1 MYQHSKKEQHQ
12 RKKQKMVSQKPE
24 VVYSSENGFP
34 YSHHPYGSQYAR
46 PDGPILLQ
54 DIHLIES
61 LAHFDRERI
70 PERVVH
76 AKGGGC
82 RFEFELTDS
91 LSDITFAAPY
101 QKVGYKCPG
110 TVRFS
115 TVGGESGSPD
125 TARDPRG
132 VSWKMYTDWG
142 VHDYVFNNTP
152 VFFIRDAN
160 HFPHFIHT
168 QKRYPQSH
176 LGQGDDSS
184 MFWDYLTQNPESIHQ
199 IVYMFGPR
207 GTPASWADMA
217 SYSGHTFKFYNKEG
231 DMTYVQIH
239 ILPENGFQCLSGA
252 EAAQLGGS
260 SPDYN
265 QGKLYRQLE
274 RGEKPR
280 YNCYVQTM
288 TPKQAEEFRYSV
300 NDLTKVWPK
309 KQFPLRKY
317 GTITLTENVDNYFEE
332 IEQIAFS
339 PSNTCIPGIGPS
351 NDSVLQGRL
360 FSYPDTQRHR
370 LGANYQQLPV
380 NRPRNVG
387 CPFASMFSTNTK
399 TPASECP
406 HIASNFQR
414 DGPGCLYN
422 KGKEP
427 NYISNLPSASMKF
440 KNLTD
445 DGLSD
450 KFQGVTLQS
459 EEASSIKK
467 QQFDREQHERIVGNK
482 INEYF
487 IKSGISEL
495 DFEQPRVLYEKVF
508 TDADRKEIISNLVGH
523 ASKIHVPEIKTRVT
537 QYFGLVNKDFG
548 KAIADGLGI
557 KWEPVDLEGYAASV
571 GRSSL

>member
-1 MYQHSKKEQHQ
+1 
-12 RKKQKMVSQKPE
+12 MVSHKPE
-24 VVYSSENGFP
+24 QVYSTENGFP
-34 YSHHPYGSQYAR
+34 YPYHPYGSQYSR

-54 DIHLIES
+54 DFHLIES

-76 AKGGGC
+76 ANGGGC

-91 LSDITFAAPY
+91 LSDITYAAPY

-110 TVRFS
+110 VVRFS

-132 VSWKMYTDWG
+132 ASWKFFTEWG

-160 HFPHFIHT
+160 QFPHFIHT
-168 QKRYPQSH
+168 QKRNPQSH
-176 LGQGDDSS
+176 LGQADDTS
-184 MFWDYLTQNPESIHQ
+184 MYWDYLTQNPESIHQ

-207 GTPASWADMA
+207 GTPAHWGNMS
-217 SYSGHTFKFYNKEG
+217 SYSGHTFKFFNKDG
-231 DMTYVQIH
+231 DLTYVQIH
-239 ILPENGFQCLSGA
+239 IIPEKRFETLSGQ
-252 EAAQLGGS
+252 EAAGLAGT

-265 QGKLYRQLE
+265 QSKLFRQLE
-274 RGEKPR
+274 RGEKSR

-288 TPKQAEEFRYSV
+288 TPKQAEEFRYSI

-339 PSNTCIPGIGPS
+339 PSNTCIPGIAAS
-351 NDSVLQGRL
+351 NDSVLQSRL
-360 FSYPDTQRHR
+360 FSYSDTQRHR

-380 NRPRNVG
+380 NRPRNFG
-387 CPFASMFSTNTK
+387 CPVASLFSTSTK
-399 TPASECP
+399 TRADQCP

-414 DGPGCLYN
+414 DGPQCLYN
-422 KGKEP
+422 KGSEP
-427 NYISNLPSASMKF
+427 NYISTLPSASMKF
-440 KNLTD
+440 SSLP
-445 DGLSD
+445 GEHSSD
-450 KFQGVTLQS
+450 KYTGVPVQS
-459 EEASSIKK
+459 GEIASIEKQESERKRHEE
-467 QQFDREQHERIVGNK
+467 IVNGK
-482 INEYF
+482 LNEYF
-487 IKSGISEL
+487 IKSGVSEL
-495 DFEQPRVLYEKVF
+495 DFEQPRVLYERVF
-508 TDADRKEIISNLVGH
+508 GDAEKKELIGNVVGH
-523 ASKIHVPEIKTRVT
+523 GSKIQVPEIKTKLS
-537 QYFGLVNKDFG
+537 QYFGLVNKDLG

-557 KWEPVDLEGYAASV
+557 EWQPVDLDGYAKSV
-571 GRSSL
+571 GIAKSL